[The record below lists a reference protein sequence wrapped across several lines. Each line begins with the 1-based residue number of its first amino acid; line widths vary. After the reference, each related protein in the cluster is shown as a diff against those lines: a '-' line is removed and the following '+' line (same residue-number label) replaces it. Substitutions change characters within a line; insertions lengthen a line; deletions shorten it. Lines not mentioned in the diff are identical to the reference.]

1 MTRLL
6 YTPEQE
12 QQLKKESKSSGGGA
26 YTPYMSTL
34 EFDTPYRIALV
45 APEDVNVPTSIVFY
59 EAWGVKPDGKK
70 SPQRFETEP
79 TPSEIEEKFNELTLI
94 RPENRYGEGPDPVRK
109 GIAYS
114 VWNYQTSQIEVLST
128 TTYGVWNGIT
138 EISAL
143 EDYRS
148 KMFDIDLSIVK
159 ANNSGKTS
167 YKVNAV
173 PRRDGATDI
182 IKAAW
187 ALTQKEG
194 EFDLRRMYSGG
205 NPFSA

>member
-1 MTRLL
+1 MPRLL

-12 QQLKKESKSSGGGA
+12 QQIKSDSKSSSGA

-34 EFDTPYRIALV
+34 EFDSPYRIALV
-45 APEDVNVPTSIVFY
+45 APEDVQVPTSIVFY

-79 TPSEIEEKFNELTLI
+79 TQAEIEERFNELILI

-114 VWNYQTSQIEVLST
+114 IWNYQTSQIEVLST
-128 TTYGVWNGIT
+128 TTFGVWNGIT

-148 KMFDIDLSIVK
+148 KMFDIDLTIVK
-159 ANNSGKTS
+159 TNNGGKTS

-173 PRRDGATDI
+173 PRREGATDI
-182 IKAAW
+182 IAAAW
-187 ALTQKEG
+187 DTVQKSG
-194 EFDLRRMYSGG
+194 DFDLRRLYTGG
-205 NPFSA
+205 NPYSAK